1 MLHRITS
8 NDGVSRSSLQSCRE
22 ILSFSG
28 QLVLGRPRHLALL
41 EPDPV
46 PSKPVLDPPAW
57 ARGGRNDREE
67 HMATGTV
74 KWFNAAKGYG
84 FIQPDDG
91 TKDVFVH
98 ISAVERA
105 GMASLREGQKL
116 SYELE
121 RGQQGK
127 VNAAN
132 LKGE

>member
-1 MLHRITS
+1 
-8 NDGVSRSSLQSCRE
+8 
-22 ILSFSG
+22 
-28 QLVLGRPRHLALL
+28 
-41 EPDPV
+41 
-46 PSKPVLDPPAW
+46 
-57 ARGGRNDREE
+57 
-67 HMATGTV
+67 MATGTV

-132 LKGE
+132 LKAQ